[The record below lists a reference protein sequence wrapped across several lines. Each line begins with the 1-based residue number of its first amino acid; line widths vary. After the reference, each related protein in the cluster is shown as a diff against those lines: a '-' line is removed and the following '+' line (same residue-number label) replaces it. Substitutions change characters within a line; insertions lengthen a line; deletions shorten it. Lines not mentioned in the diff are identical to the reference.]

1 VLPGTHGLP
10 IEVPELVN
18 TLVIWFLRA
27 AVPAPAWAQ
36 PGE

>member
-18 TLVIWFLRA
+18 TLLISFLRGS
-27 AVPAPAWAQ
+27 VPAPSWMQAS
-36 PGE
+36 E